1 LYNKYLLLTALIL
14 LLPGSLFAQKNE
26 TNEVVLRGP
35 YLGQTPPGL
44 KAEIFAPGIAST
56 GLHDDMGPAF
66 SPDGSEVFF
75 RIAGYPYGIITTM
88 KQVDGVW
95 SKPDL
100 AFWSGQYADSFV
112 FFSHDGE
119 KLYFASRRPVD
130 GKGKPEE
137 RYAVW
142 EVERSESGYG
152 IPKQLGSML
161 GNEETVYLADLSN
174 KGNFFM
180 NHEVTIDGNRTFETY
195 SCQLEDGKF
204 VNPQKIDLKIDPR
217 YMTFAGTVDPD
228 EKYMIMSIRNMEDS
242 LGSDDLY
249 VSFHKED
256 GSWGTPIHLD
266 DRVNSA
272 NGDGWPR
279 ISPDGKYLFFV
290 SWRYE
295 GETYS
300 EKPVTYDEIIAKKKG
315 HIYGW
320 GADIYWVST
329 EVIAE
334 HRQ

>member
-1 LYNKYLLLTALIL
+1 M
-14 LLPGSLFAQKNE
+14 LPCALFAQKSE
-26 TNEVVLRGP
+26 PNEVVIRGP
-35 YLGQTPPGL
+35 YLGQKPPGL

-75 RIAGYPYGIITTM
+75 RIAGNPYGIITTM
-88 KQVDGVW
+88 KQVNGVW
-95 SKPDL
+95 SKPEL
-100 AFWSGQYADSFV
+100 AFWSGQYADAFV
-112 FFSHDGE
+112 YFSHDGK
-119 KLYFASRRPVD
+119 KLYFASKRPVD
-130 GKGKPEE
+130 GKGKPEKRSALWEAE
-137 RYAVW
+137 RF
-142 EVERSESGYG
+142 ETGYG
-152 IPKQLGSML
+152 TPRKLDPML
-161 GNEETVYLADLSN
+161 GNDKPEYMAALSN
-174 KGNFFM
+174 KGNFYI
-180 NHEVTIDGNRTFETY
+180 NRRVSIDGNITFELY

-204 VNPQKIDLKIDPR
+204 VNPQKIDLKIDPK
-217 YMTFAGTVDPD
+217 YMTFGGIVDPD
-228 EKYMIMSIRNMEDS
+228 EKYMIVSIRNMEDS
-242 LGSDDLY
+242 FGSDDLY

-272 NGDGWPR
+272 GSDSWPR

-290 SWRYE
+290 SWRFE

-329 EVIAE
+329 KVITDL
-334 HRQ
+334 R

>member
-1 LYNKYLLLTALIL
+1 MYNKFLMLTAIIL
-14 LLPGSLFAQKNE
+14 LLPGTLSAQESE
-26 TNEVVLRGP
+26 TNQVVIRGP
-35 YLGQTPPGL
+35 YLGQNPPGL
-44 KAEIFAPGIAST
+44 KAEIFAPQIAST

-88 KQVDGVW
+88 KQANGVW
-95 SKPDL
+95 SNPDL

-112 FFSHDGE
+112 FFSHDGK
-119 KLYFASRRPVD
+119 KLYFSSKRPID

-142 EVERSESGYG
+142 EVERSEAGYG
-152 IPKQLGSML
+152 IPTKLEPML
-161 GNEETVYLADLSN
+161 GNDETEYMAALSN
-174 KGNFFM
+174 KGNFYI
-180 NHEVTIDGNRTFETY
+180 NHRVTIDGNITFDLY

-204 VNPQKIDLKIDPR
+204 VNPQKIDLKIDPK
-217 YMTFAGTVDPD
+217 YMTFAGIVDPD

-249 VSFHKED
+249 VSFHNED
-256 GSWGTPIHLD
+256 GSWGAPIHLD

-272 NGDGWPR
+272 GSDGWPI

-300 EKPVTYDEIIAKKKG
+300 EKPVTYDEIIAKKKA

-329 EVIAE
+329 EIIAE
-334 HRQ
+334 YR